1 MWRPSPNHGTL
12 RLLNDDD
19 DDDDDDDVDY
29 DHENHDNAPWFSGP
43 VLFTFSVV
51 SHFGVADFSD
61 LADRHFHTNIYFPH
75 YF

>member
-1 MWRPSPNHGTL
+1 MRKHTGTL
-12 RLLNDDD
+12 RLLNDD

-51 SHFGVADFSD
+51 FTFWRSRFVTFGGSALSH
-61 LADRHFHTNIYFPH
+61 
-75 YF
+75 